1 MNPLLLYG
9 YGTTASVK
17 DRCLVVKEGRFT
29 PLSFNTDEHGEIRE
43 SKAFRFRPRRI
54 PFDSIVVLGNSGYV
68 SFEAIRFCSVHDL
81 PIFLMG
87 YDGSLTSSI
96 LPPQPIRADVRRAQ
110 LEAYLNDEKRVEIAR
125 EFVSAKLERS
135 AQILNWLREKFD
147 VEKEFRCFSKERLGL
162 VRAKTVNEV
171 RTVEGRSADFYW
183 RAFAEVVPRKLEF
196 KSRRSGSRYNASD
209 PTNALLNYGYAFLQS
224 CVRRAINATGL
235 DAGVG
240 FLHEDKAATTPLVYD
255 FQEPFR
261 WLIDY
266 TVLGMVE
273 SRAFGWDDFY
283 FTGDDYRMRFKPP
296 LLDRYLA
303 VLREHFNSVGH
314 TVMYRGDCVKWD
326 TLIGLKVQ
334 EFARYL
340 VGKSDGFDLKSPAPV
355 LDRSDTRDLRE
366 RILSLSASEARKLGL
381 GKSTVHYLRKHAR
394 SHKSFR
400 IYKPVLEKLD
410 KNKHEDSR
418 VAKERAKRL

>member
-1 MNPLLLYG
+1 MNPVLLYG
-9 YGTTASVK
+9 FGSTACVK
-17 DRCLVVKEGRFT
+17 DSCLVVKEGRFT

-43 SKAFRFRPRRI
+43 SKSFRFRPRRI

-68 SFEAIRFCSVHDL
+68 SFEAIRFCSVHNL

-96 LPPQPIRADVRRAQ
+96 LPPQPIRADLRRSQ
-110 LEAYLNDEKRVEIAR
+110 LEAYLNDEERLSIAR

-147 VEKEFRCFSKERLGL
+147 VEREFRCFSKERLGL

-183 RAFAEVVPRKLEF
+183 RAFQKVVPSKLEF

-224 CVRRAINATGL
+224 CARRAINSTGL

-240 FLHEDKAATTPLVYD
+240 FLHEDKPATTPLVYD

-266 TVLGMVE
+266 AVLGMVE
-273 SRAFGWDDFY
+273 CKAFGWDDFY
-283 FTGDDYRMRFKPP
+283 FTGDDYKLRFKPP

-303 VLREHFNSVGH
+303 VLRERFNSVGN
-314 TVMYRGDCVKWD
+314 TVVYNGDRVKWD

-340 VGKSDGFDLKSPAPV
+340 VGKAEGFDLKSPAPA
-355 LDRSDTRDLRE
+355 LERRDSKELRD
-366 RILSLSASEARKLGL
+366 RILSLSASDARKLGL
-381 GKSTVHYLRKHAR
+381 GKSTVHYLKKHAR
-394 SHKSFR
+394 DHKPFK
-400 IYKPVLEKLD
+400 IYRHVLEKLED
-410 KNKHEDSR
+410 KISAKT
-418 VAKERAKRL
+418 VA

>member
-9 YGTTASVK
+9 YGTTASVR
-17 DRCLVVKEGRFT
+17 DRCLIVREGRFT
-29 PLSFNTDEHGEIRE
+29 PLSFNTDERGEIRE
-43 SKAFRFRPRRI
+43 PKVERFLPRHI
-54 PFDSIVVLGNSGYV
+54 PYDSIVVLGNSGYV
-68 SFEAIRFCSVHDL
+68 SFEAMHWCSIHNL
-81 PIFLMG
+81 PIFLMD
-87 YDGSLTSSI
+87 YDGSVTCSV

-110 LEAYLNDEKRVEIAR
+110 LEAYLNSEKRLSIAR
-125 EFVSAKLERS
+125 EFVDVKLDRS
-135 AQILNWLREKFD
+135 LQVLNWIRETHD
-147 VEKEFRCFSKERLGL
+147 IEKEVRCFNKERLGL
-162 VRAKTVNEV
+162 ARAKGVNEV

-183 RAFAEVVPRKLEF
+183 RAFAKVVPRKFEF

-224 CVRRAINATGL
+224 CVRRSINATGL

-266 TVLGMVE
+266 AVLNMVE
-273 SRAFGWDDFY
+273 SRAFSWDDFY
-283 FTGDDYRMRFKPP
+283 FSGEDYRMRFKPL

-303 VLREHFNSVGH
+303 VLREQFNSVGN
-314 TVMYRGDCVKWD
+314 TVLYHGDRVKWD

-340 VGKSDGFDLKSPAPV
+340 VGKSDGFDLRSPAPV
-355 LDRSDTRDLRE
+355 LERSDSKELRD
-366 RILSLSASEARKLGL
+366 RILAFSPSEARKLGL
-381 GKSTVHYLRKHAR
+381 NKSTVHYLKKHAR
-394 SHKSFR
+394 DRKPFR
-400 IYKPVLEKLD
+400 IYKPVLEKLR
-410 KNKHEDSR
+410 N
-418 VAKERAKRL
+418 

>member
-17 DRCLVVKEGRFT
+17 DRCLVVREGRFT
-29 PLSFNTDEHGEIRE
+29 PLTFNMDEHGEIRE
-43 SKAFRFRPRRI
+43 PKVERFWPRHI
-54 PFDSIVVLGNSGYV
+54 PYDSIVVLGNSGYV
-68 SFEAIRFCSVHDL
+68 SFEAIHWCSIHKL

-110 LEAYLNDEKRVEIAR
+110 LEAYLNDEKRLSMAR
-125 EFVSAKLERS
+125 EFVDAKLERS
-135 AQILNWLREKFD
+135 MVVLDWLREKYD
-147 VEKEFRCFSKERLGL
+147 IEREVRCFNKERLSL
-162 VRAKTVNEV
+162 ERAKTVNEV

-183 RAFAEVVPRKLEF
+183 RAFAKVVPKKLEF

-273 SRAFGWDDFY
+273 SKAFSWDDFY
-283 FTGDDYRMRFKPP
+283 FSGEDYRMRFKPP
-296 LLDRYLA
+296 LLERYLA
-303 VLREHFNSVGH
+303 VLREQFNSVGH
-314 TVMYRGDCVKWD
+314 TVLYRGDRVKWD

-334 EFARYL
+334 EFARFL
-340 VGKSDGFDLKSPAPV
+340 IGKSDKFDLKSPAPV
-355 LDRSDTRDLRE
+355 LERSDTRELRDKV
-366 RILSLSASEARKLGL
+366 LSLSASEARKLGL
-381 GKSTVHYLRKHAR
+381 GKSTLHYLRKNAR
-394 SHKSFR
+394 SRKSFK
-400 IYKPVLEKLD
+400 IYRPVLQKLVTR
-410 KNKHEDSR
+410 K
-418 VAKERAKRL
+418 